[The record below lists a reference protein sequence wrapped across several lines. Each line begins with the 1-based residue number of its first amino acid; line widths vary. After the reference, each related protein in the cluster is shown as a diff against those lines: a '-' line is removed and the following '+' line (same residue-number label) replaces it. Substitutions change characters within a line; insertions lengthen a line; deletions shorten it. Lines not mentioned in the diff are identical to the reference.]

1 MYVKQ
6 LKSDWYWKMVLS
18 VCALFLFSGTIYAQ
32 NITVTGK
39 VTDKYGEA
47 IPGIYV
53 LVDGTQNGTT
63 TGNNGNYTISAPSNG
78 KLSFSSLGYKTL
90 FVDVTG
96 RTIINVS
103 LEDDATL
110 IEDIVVV
117 AYGTQKKE
125 NLSGAV
131 SVVNIEKTLE
141 SRSIA
146 DVGRALQGATPG
158 LLITTQSGAIG
169 GNPTIRIRSS
179 YVSMDQGGADPL
191 ILVDN
196 VEVPNLSFVNP
207 NDIESISTL
216 KDAASTAILGA
227 RAANGAILITTKKGS
242 TNSKLTVRY
251 SNNFSWGTKINVPVH
266 TRPDQE
272 LEYSWLQRNGANDRN
287 GTAMTMEMTNIGPV
301 KYHPDMFAK
310 VKAYYDQYGFG
321 KGLGSEMVEGRDF
334 DKSPLGGFYF
344 YRGWD
349 IENEYYRKWAPQQ
362 SHDLSVSGGTD
373 MVAYNMSVG
382 YMNQDGI
389 LQQFHDYYKR
399 MNSAANVSVKV
410 NKLITLRS
418 GFIFTKTTQAT
429 PFNFGDNATYD
440 PAYYLYRWFSTFP
453 SGTYKG
459 IDTRNGLYEQR
470 LAAQNPTMEA
480 YWYNRLNLGTT
491 INIAKGLTAN
501 FDYTY
506 NMTDYAK
513 KTIGGI
519 PQGYNTFNGLSAGQE
534 FDDLMNPAAPAF
546 RLDRDYIRQDESK
559 NVRNAYNANITWD
572 ETFGK
577 HHVKAMVGS
586 NTEDAEYTMSWTRRD
601 NVNDYNLPEL
611 NLSGGAITLS
621 AEHTWWS
628 TVGFF
633 GRINYEFDNRYLIEL
648 NFRRDASS
656 KFRDGMRWATHP
668 SGSVAWRVSEEKFWE
683 PVKPYVN
690 SLKLRA
696 SYGSVGNQ
704 AVPNGLYYP
713 TITQGTNSSDTNLRY
728 WLVNGNVANWV
739 GGPTGTTITPS
750 AGGPN
755 LVNPDLTW
763 EQRTKFDYGMD
774 LRFFKDK
781 FGLTFDWYKEISSNL
796 ITQGEELPSSV
807 GASAPRVNLGEITT
821 KGFEIELNFNHSFS
835 NGLHI
840 YASAQ
845 LFDYKGVVTKFA
857 SSDPLYSAN
866 YYEGK
871 VMGEIWGYRV
881 ERLFQNE
888 DFVWENGAIKT
899 IVIDGKTIHQLAHL
913 DPAYQV
919 LFQPGGSGLR
929 TSPGDVMF
937 KDLNGDGVI
946 TWGTNRLSDTGD
958 RTIIGNEQPRYMY
971 SFRLGA
977 AYKGF
982 DFDVFFQGV
991 GKRDLW
997 ATGNMVLPG
1006 WMASEANFS
1015 HTLDYWTEA
1024 NTNAFFPRPF
1034 DMANGTTEAARFNYQ
1049 PSDRYLLN
1057 MAYLRCKTLTL
1068 GYTVPRHITQK
1079 IMVNRLRA
1087 YFTGENLFTFH
1098 HLGDIVIDPEIAWT
1112 TGGTANDARAY
1123 GRSYPYRRTFSFGV
1137 QIDF

>member
-1 MYVKQ
+1 MYVK
-6 LKSDWYWKMVLS
+6 LFNSSLHKKSVLLA
-18 VCALFLFSGTIYAQ
+18 CALFLISGTIWAQ
-32 NITVTGK
+32 NIQVSGK
-39 VTDKYGEA
+39 VVDTDNFPLAGVSVSIYGSRQ
-47 IPGIYV
+47 IVSTRG
-53 LVDGTQNGTT
+53 DGT
-63 TGNNGNYTISAPSNG
+63 YSISVPADG
-78 KLSFSSLGYKTL
+78 RLSFAMIGMVTQVVQVNNRSQI
-90 FVDVTG
+90 DVML
-96 RTIINVS
+96 
-103 LEDDATL
+103 LEDATQL
-110 IEDIVVV
+110 EDVVVV
-117 AYGTQKKE
+117 AFGTQKKE

-141 SRSIA
+141 SRSVP

-227 RAANGAILITTKKGS
+227 RAANGAILITTKKGVK
-242 TNSKLTVRY
+242 NSKISVRY

-266 TRPDQE
+266 SRPDLE

-287 GTAMTMEMTNIGPV
+287 GTAMTQEMTNIGPV
-301 KYHPDMFAK
+301 KYHPDMFSK

-321 KGLGSEMVEGRDF
+321 KGFGSEMVEGRDF
-334 DKSPLGGFYF
+334 EKSPLGGFYF

-362 SHDLSVSGGTD
+362 GHDLSVGGSTD
-373 MVAYNMSVG
+373 IVTYNISVG

-410 NKLITLRS
+410 NKYVTLRS
-418 GFIFTKTTQAT
+418 GFIFTKTSQAM

-470 LAAQNPTMEA
+470 LAAKNPTIEEN
-480 YWYNRLNLGTT
+480 WYNRLNLGTT
-491 INIAKGLTAN
+491 VNIAKGLTAN

-506 NMTDYAK
+506 NMTDWAK

-546 RLDRDYIRQDESK
+546 RLDRDYVRQDESK
-559 NVRNAYNANITWD
+559 NVRNAYNANITYD
-572 ETFGK
+572 QLFGK
-577 HHVKAMVGS
+577 HHIKAMVGS
-586 NTEDAEYTMSWTRRD
+586 NTEDAEYKMSWTRRD

-611 NLSGGAITLS
+611 NLAGGTLTLG
-621 AEHTWWS
+621 ADHTWWS

-633 GRINYEFDNRYLIEL
+633 GRINYEYDNRYLIEL
-648 NFRRDASS
+648 NFRRDAAS
-656 KFRDGMRWATHP
+656 KFRDGMRWASHP
-668 SGSVAWRVSEEKFWE
+668 SGSVAWRISEENFWI

-690 SLKLRA
+690 SFKVRA
-696 SYGSVGNQ
+696 SYGTVGNQ
-704 AVPNGLYYP
+704 AVPSGLYYP
-713 TITQGTNSSDTNLRY
+713 TITQGTNSGDTNLRY
-728 WLVNGNVANWV
+728 WLTNGTVANWV
-739 GGPTGTTITPS
+739 GGLTNSLTPS
-750 AGGPN
+750 AGGPAM
-755 LVNPDLTW
+755 VNPDLTW
-763 EQRTKFDYGMD
+763 EQRTKLDFGVD
-774 LRFFKDK
+774 LRFYKDK
-781 FGLTFDWYKEISSNL
+781 FGLTFDWYKEVSSNL

-807 GASAPRVNLGEITT
+807 GASAPRVNFGEITT
-821 KGFEIELNFNHSFS
+821 KGFEIELTFNHAFQ
-835 NGLHI
+835 NGLHV
-840 YASAQ
+840 YATGQ

-857 SSDPLYSAN
+857 SSDPLYSAS

-881 ERLFQNE
+881 ERLFQND

-899 IVIDGKTIHQLAHL
+899 VVVDGKTIHQLANL
-913 DPAYQV
+913 NPAYQV

-946 TWGTNRLSDTGD
+946 TWGTNRLSDLGD
-958 RTIIGNEQPRYMY
+958 RTVIGNQQPRYMY
-971 SFRLGA
+971 SIRFGA
-977 AYKGF
+977 SWKGF
-982 DFDVFFQGV
+982 DFDAFFQGV
-991 GKRDLW
+991 GKRDYW

-1015 HTLDYWTEA
+1015 HTLDYWTET

-1068 GYTVPRHITQK
+1068 GYTVPQNITKK

-1098 HLGDIVIDPEIAWT
+1098 NLGDIVIDPEIAWT
-1112 TGGTANDARAY
+1112 SGGTENDARAY